1 MDKQIYKKIKSGWKK
16 PIYQNPGKKKM
27 KKTLEYLHLLKDRR
41 VVDFGSNAGI
51 ITYDISQYA
60 KEFVGVEYDPH
71 FYKQSLDTLKHIKI
85 PGQFVNQSVGEFI
98 NTTKFDYDAIFA
110 SCILYHLKTDEIHL
124 IRDKMLQWCEIVV
137 FISREDKKKKTNNP
151 YDLGKWRN
159 IKSFLTDAGMDVETY
174 NTDSNWA
181 TVIGRQEVGRVHE

>member
-1 MDKQIYKKIKSGWKK
+1 MDKQTYKNIKSGWKK

-27 KKTLEYLHLLKDRR
+27 KKTLEYIHLLQDRR

-60 KEFVGVEYDPH
+60 KEFVGVEYDSH
-71 FYKQSLDTLKHIKI
+71 FYKQSLDTLKQIKI
-85 PGQFVNQSVGEFI
+85 PGQFVNQSVGDFI
-98 NTTKFDYDAIFA
+98 KTTKFDYDAIFA
-110 SCILYHLKTDEIHL
+110 SCILYHLQKEEIDL
-124 IRDKMLQWCEIVV
+124 MREKMFPRCEVV
-137 FISREDKKKKTNNP
+137 LFISREDKKKKTNNP

-159 IKSFLTDAGMDVETY
+159 IKSFLIDDGMDVEVY

-181 TVIGRQEVGRVHE
+181 TVVGRQKVGGKDE